1 LSSLLSLFADNLLP
15 IFLAAG
21 IGVLISRF
29 LNTNPR
35 PLSQVIFYV
44 FSPCLVFNL
53 ITHSQLSDGD
63 ILHMMLF
70 AGLMCVLIGTLTWLA
85 GHFFRL
91 ERRMMAAV
99 LLTSIFMNAGN
110 FGLSLNN
117 FAFGETTLSYASLYF
132 VTTSV
137 LTYTI
142 GIIIASMGT
151 ATLKQAVINLFKIPA
166 IYALVMAFIFL
177 RTGWDLP
184 VPLDRTTSLLG
195 DASIPSMLILLGM
208 QLKSVKLKGS
218 LVPLALT
225 NVMRLLVAP
234 ALALLLSLAFG
245 FQGPAQQA
253 AVLESAMPAAVI
265 TTVLATE
272 YDVEPS
278 YVTAAVFSTTLLS
291 ALTLTPIL
299 AFLGG

>member
-117 FAFGETTLSYASLYF
+117 PMPAYILSLPPSSRIRLASLLHLWAQPH
-132 VTTSV
+132 S
-137 LTYTI
+137 
-142 GIIIASMGT
+142 
-151 ATLKQAVINLFKIPA
+151 N
-166 IYALVMAFIFL
+166 
-177 RTGWDLP
+177 
-184 VPLDRTTSLLG
+184 
-195 DASIPSMLILLGM
+195 
-208 QLKSVKLKGS
+208 
-218 LVPLALT
+218 
-225 NVMRLLVAP
+225 RL
-234 ALALLLSLAFG
+234 
-245 FQGPAQQA
+245 
-253 AVLESAMPAAVI
+253 
-265 TTVLATE
+265 
-272 YDVEPS
+272 
-278 YVTAAVFSTTLLS
+278 
-291 ALTLTPIL
+291 
-299 AFLGG
+299 

>member
-1 LSSLLSLFADNLLP
+1 MSSLLSLFADNLLP

-166 IYALVMAFIFL
+166 IYALVLAFIFL
-177 RTGWDLP
+177 RTGWELP

-278 YVTAAVFSTTLLS
+278 FITAAVFSTTLLS

>member
-1 LSSLLSLFADNLLP
+1 MSSLFGLFADNLLP
-15 IFLAAG
+15 IFLAASVG
-21 IGVLISRF
+21 FLISKF

-70 AGLMCVLIGTLTWLA
+70 VGLISLLIGGLTWLI
-85 GHFFRL
+85 GYFFRL
-91 ERRMMAAV
+91 ERRMLAAV
-99 LLTSIFMNAGN
+99 ILTSIFMNAGN

-117 FAFGETTLSYASLYF
+117 FAFGQTTLSYASLYF
-132 VTTSV
+132 VIMSV
-137 LTYTI
+137 ITYTV

-151 ATLKQAVINLFKIPA
+151 ATLKQAVINLIKIPA
-166 IYALVMAFIFL
+166 IYALVLAFIFL
-177 RTGWDLP
+177 RTSWELP
-184 VPLDRTTSLLG
+184 VPLERTTSLLG

-208 QLKSVKLKGS
+208 QLKSVKLEGS
-218 LVPLALT
+218 MVPLVLT
-225 NVMRLLVAP
+225 NIMRLLIAP
-234 ALALLLSLAFG
+234 VLALILSLVIG
-245 FQGPAQQA
+245 LQGPAQQA
-253 AVLESAMPAAVI
+253 AVLESAMPTAVL

-278 YVTAAVFSTTLLS
+278 FVTAAVFSTTLLS

>member
-1 LSSLLSLFADNLLP
+1 MSSLLGLFADNLLP
-15 IFLAAG
+15 IFLAASVG
-21 IGVLISRF
+21 FLISKF

-70 AGLMCVLIGTLTWLA
+70 VGLITLLIGGLTWLI
-85 GHFFRL
+85 GYFFRL
-91 ERRMMAAV
+91 ERRMLAAV
-99 LLTSIFMNAGN
+99 ILTSIFMNAGN

-117 FAFGETTLSYASLYF
+117 FAFGQTTLSYASLYF
-132 VTTSV
+132 VSMSV
-137 LTYTI
+137 ITYTV

-151 ATLKQAVINLFKIPA
+151 ATLKQAVINLIKIPA
-166 IYALVMAFIFL
+166 IYALVLAFIFL
-177 RTGWDLP
+177 RTSWELP

-208 QLKSVKLKGS
+208 QLKSVKLEGS
-218 LVPLALT
+218 MIPLALT
-225 NVMRLLVAP
+225 NIMRLLIAP
-234 ALALLLSLAFG
+234 VLALILSSVIGL
-245 FQGPAQQA
+245 QGPAQQA
-253 AVLESAMPAAVI
+253 AVLESAMPAAVL

-278 YVTAAVFSTTLLS
+278 FVTAAVFSTTLLS

>member
-1 LSSLLSLFADNLLP
+1 
-15 IFLAAG
+15 
-21 IGVLISRF
+21 
-29 LNTNPR
+29 
-35 PLSQVIFYV
+35 
-44 FSPCLVFNL
+44 
-53 ITHSQLSDGD
+53 
-63 ILHMMLF
+63 
-70 AGLMCVLIGTLTWLA
+70 
-85 GHFFRL
+85 
-91 ERRMMAAV
+91 MMAAV

>member
-1 LSSLLSLFADNLLP
+1 MSSLLGLFADNLLP
-15 IFLAAG
+15 IFLAASVG
-21 IGVLISRF
+21 FLISKF

-70 AGLMCVLIGTLTWLA
+70 VGLITLLIGGLTWLI
-85 GHFFRL
+85 GYFFRL
-91 ERRMMAAV
+91 ERRMLAAV
-99 LLTSIFMNAGN
+99 ILTSIFMNAGN

-117 FAFGETTLSYASLYF
+117 FAFGQTTLSYASLYF
-132 VTTSV
+132 VSMSV
-137 LTYTI
+137 ITYTV

-151 ATLKQAVINLFKIPA
+151 ATLKQAVINLIKIPA
-166 IYALVMAFIFL
+166 IYALVLAFIFL
-177 RTGWDLP
+177 RTSWELP

-208 QLKSVKLKGS
+208 QLKSVKLEGS
-218 LVPLALT
+218 MIPLALT
-225 NVMRLLVAP
+225 NIMRLLIAP
-234 ALALLLSLAFG
+234 VLALILSSVIGL
-245 FQGPAQQA
+245 QGPAQQA
-253 AVLESAMPAAVI
+253 AVLEFAMPAAVL

-278 YVTAAVFSTTLLS
+278 FVTAAVFSTTLLS

>member
-1 LSSLLSLFADNLLP
+1 MSSLLSLFADNLLP

>member
-1 LSSLLSLFADNLLP
+1 MSSLLGLFADNLLP

-21 IGVLISRF
+21 IGGLISRF

-44 FSPCLVFNL
+44 FSPCLVFSL

-70 AGLMCVLIGTLTWLA
+70 AGLMSVIIGALTWLA
-85 GHFFRL
+85 GYFLRL
-91 ERRMMAAV
+91 ERKILAAV
-99 LLTSIFMNAGN
+99 MLTSILMNSGN
-110 FGLSLNN
+110 FGLSLNS
-117 FAFGETTLSYASLYF
+117 FAFGDATLSYASLYF
-132 VTTSV
+132 VTMSII
-137 LTYTI
+137 TYTI

-166 IYALVMAFIFL
+166 IYALLLAFIIL
-177 RTGWDLP
+177 RTGWKLP
-184 VPLDRTTSLLG
+184 VTLDRTTSLLG

-208 QLKSVKLKGS
+208 QLKSVKLRGS
-218 LVPLALT
+218 IVPLALT
-225 NVMRLLVAP
+225 NIMRLLVAP

-245 FQGPAQQA
+245 FHGPAQQA

-272 YDVEPS
+272 YEVEPS
-278 YVTAAVFSTTLLS
+278 FVTAAVFATTLLS
-291 ALTLTPIL
+291 AFTLTPIL